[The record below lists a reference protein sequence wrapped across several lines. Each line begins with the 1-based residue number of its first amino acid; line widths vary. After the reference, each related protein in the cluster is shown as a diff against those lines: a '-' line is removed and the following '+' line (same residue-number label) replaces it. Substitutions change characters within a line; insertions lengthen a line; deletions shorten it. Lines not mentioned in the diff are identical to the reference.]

1 MTDRTSCEGSPSGH
15 LAAAAEIPVGARCM
29 VPVIARSTCFATF
42 RRIHCRAF
50 LALALLGAGQVLA
63 ETADGRIPPKA
74 RTQVERGETINLL
87 IHLAEDVAL
96 LPETGRRAAI
106 TRPALRR
113 AIKEQMLTAVVGK
126 DLERLKTYD
135 QLPMLAVR
143 VRDVAAL
150 ERLAARSEVLEIFE
164 DIPLYPILSQSL
176 PLIGQPTASA
186 AAQQGSGTA
195 IAVLDTGV
203 DYTNALFG
211 SCTAPGVPAGCKVAV
226 ALDTATDDGG
236 RDDNGHGSMVAGI
249 ASSTAP
255 AAKIIA
261 LDVFDGSSASSVDVV
276 EAINWV
282 IANRVAHNITTINMS
297 LGGTTKFTSACD
309 TGNPFRVAIQAART
323 AGIVSFV
330 ASGNDGYIDG
340 ISMPACTT
348 GAVAVGAVYD
358 ANVGGLTWSSCTDS
372 TTAADRVACFS
383 NSSSL
388 LGLLAPGALISV
400 IGSSGGGTSFAAP
413 HAAGAHAVLRGA
425 RPTETAEASL
435 TRLSSFGV
443 AVTDSRNGLSFPR
456 INLAAALQ
464 LPANDAF
471 SSATVIAGRSSS
483 VSGSSV
489 LSTAE
494 SGEPA
499 HAGASPNRSV
509 WWKWTAPA
517 GGDATF
523 TTSGSGFDTVLAAYT
538 GSTVGALA
546 SVAANN
552 NESGSLTS
560 SKISFR
566 AAAGTTYFL
575 AVAGNAGATGAVSLN
590 WSLVEPVADLAVTL
604 VATPDPA
611 EAGSDVTYT
620 ATVTNN
626 GPYLAESVLLNIALP
641 ADATIR
647 SASSGCTVAIGAVAC
662 ELGNMAVAQTLTRQV
677 VVLAAASGNLTLSA
691 SVDGAWGDLV
701 ASNDSASG
709 SAVVVA
715 APSSDNGDVPL
726 PAWSLLLMA
735 VALWRGIVT
744 SRR

>member
-1 MTDRTSCEGSPSGH
+1 MNKRKSSSSPAREMTGDVSRRRIGSPGKTFSSALLTLVL
-15 LAAAAEIPVGARCM
+15 LATA
-29 VPVIARSTCFATF
+29 SQ
-42 RRIHCRAF
+42 
-50 LALALLGAGQVLA
+50 ALAQTF
-63 ETADGRIPPKA
+63 EERIPA
-74 RTQVERGETINLL
+74 NSRRQVERGEPVNVLL
-87 IHLAEDVAL
+87 HIAEDVAL
-96 LPETGRRAAI
+96 LPESGRKAAG

-113 AIKEQMLTAVVGK
+113 AIKEQMLTAVVDK
-126 DLERLKTYD
+126 NLERLKFYD

-143 VRDVAAL
+143 VRNVAAL
-150 ERLAARSEVLEIFE
+150 ERLAARSEVLEIYE

-176 PLIGQPTASA
+176 PLIGQPA
-186 AAQQGSGTA
+186 AALAGQQGSGTA

-211 SCTAPGVPAGCKVAV
+211 SCTEPGVPASCKVAV
-226 ALDTATDDGG
+226 AKDMAPEDGALDAH
-236 RDDNGHGSMVAGI
+236 GHGSMVAGI

-261 LDVFDGSSASSVDVV
+261 LDVFDGGSASSVDVV
-276 EAINWV
+276 EAIDWV
-282 IANRVAHNITTINMS
+282 IANRIAHNITAINMS
-297 LGGTTKFTSACD
+297 LGGSTKYTSTCTA
-309 TGNPFRVAIQAART
+309 GNPYRLAIQAART
-323 AGIVSFV
+323 AGIISFV
-330 ASGNDGYIDG
+330 ASGNDGYSDG

-358 ANVGGLTWSSCTDS
+358 ANVGSLTWSSCTDS
-372 TTAADRVACFS
+372 TTAADKVACFS

-388 LGLLAPGALISV
+388 LKLLAPGALISV

-413 HAAGAHAVLRGA
+413 HAAGAYAVLRGA
-425 RPTETAEASL
+425 RPAESAENSL
-435 TRLSSFGV
+435 TRLSSYGV
-443 AVTDSRNGLSFPR
+443 AVTDARNGLTFPR

-471 SSATVIAGRSSS
+471 AAATAI
-483 VSGSSV
+483 SGSSGSVFGNSV

-494 SGEPA
+494 AGEPA

-538 GSTVGALA
+538 GSAVGALA

-552 NESGSLTS
+552 DESGTVAT
-560 SKISFR
+560 SKITFR
-566 AAAGTTYFL
+566 AVAGTTYHL
-575 AVAGNAGATGAVSLN
+575 AVAGNVGATGAVSLN
-590 WSLVEPVADLAVTL
+590 WSLVEPVADLSVT
-604 VATPDPA
+604 VTATPDPA
-611 EAGSDVTYT
+611 VAGSDVTYT

-626 GPYLAESVLLNIALP
+626 GPYMAESVLLNITLP
-641 ADATIR
+641 VDATVR
-647 SASSGCTVAIGAVAC
+647 SASSGCTVAVGAVAC
-662 ELGNMAVAQTLTRQV
+662 DLGNMPVAQSLTRQV
-677 VVLAAASGNLTLSA
+677 VVLAAATGSLTLSA

-735 VALWRGIVT
+735 AALWRGVVT